1 MVVTYDI
8 GLAVLSFIIAVLAS
22 FVALDLASRVVAAE
36 GETAARYWLNG
47 GALSMGAGIWSMNFI
62 GMLAVQL
69 PIPVSYDV
77 PITLLSLLVAIAVAG
92 FALHMVSRESLS
104 TRGLLAGGVLMGI
117 GIASMHYIGM
127 AAMQLEPPIRY
138 DPLLLSLSILIAI
151 ATSVVALWLAFHLRG
166 DTILTA
172 FWKKGGSA
180 LVMGAA
186 ICGMFYAGMAAT
198 IFAPTSV
205 STVSPQDID
214 NVWLGGT
221 IGGFTFVFMATTLLI
236 CVIDARLGDRSTK
249 LAEKLRRVNIDLEQ
263 QHAELSRTNVLLQQQ
278 MQERM
283 QAEKAMRESE
293 ERYRQLVE
301 LSPDSIYVQS
311 EGKIAFVNSA
321 CVRLFGANKADEL
334 VGKSAVDLFHV
345 DYHEIVKE
353 YRRQIGETPGP
364 TPLFEAKVVRLDG
377 AVVDV
382 EASGAPFVVKE
393 GKLGT
398 QVVMRDITQ
407 RKKADEQILYLAQ
420 YDVLTGLPNRNLF
433 RDRLSHAVE
442 RAKRNEQMLA
452 VMFLDLDRFKE
463 INDTL
468 GHRTGDKVLQA
479 VTERLR
485 KTLRGMD
492 SIARL
497 GGDEFTIVLEDVT
510 DVDQVTTVA
519 ERIQEAFFDPIIVE
533 DREIFL
539 TASTGVTLYPLNAV
553 DIDELLQTADVAMY
567 RAKADGPNTYEYYAP
582 EMNASAAKHLH
593 MEGLLR
599 RATER
604 DEFLLHYQPKV
615 EVQSGRIIGA
625 EALIRWNSKELG
637 LVSPGQFIPL
647 AEKTGLIVPISEWVL
662 KTACAQNKA
671 WQRQGF
677 PSLLMSVNLSPRQ
690 FRQKNLVGMIAGML
704 HETGLEPRFLDLEIT
719 EGTMMR
725 HPDEAVALLQQLHR
739 LGVQF
744 SVDDFGTGYSSL
756 AYLKR
761 FPVQRLKIDQSFV
774 RHLITDADDAGIVT
788 AVIAMA
794 KSLGLGVVAEGVE
807 TEEQLA
813 YLANLQ
819 CDEYQGY
826 YFSRPLSAEEFVRLL
841 RTSFRV
847 AHDVNANLPVLPNE
861 PANATSVPM
870 DPDFAVQKKMHH
882 PA

>member
-92 FALHMVSRESLS
+92 FALHRVSRVSLS

-127 AAMQLEPPIRY
+127 AAMQLEPPIRH

-180 LVMGAA
+180 LVMGVA

-205 STVSPQDID
+205 STMSPQDID

-263 QHAELSRTNVLLQQQ
+263 QHAELSQTNVLLQQQ

-321 CVRLFGANKADEL
+321 CVKLFAANNADEL

-353 YRRQIGETPGP
+353 YSRQTEETLGP

-382 EASGAPFVVKE
+382 EASGGPFVVKE

-398 QVVMRDITQ
+398 QVVMRDIAQ
-407 RKKADEQILYLAQ
+407 RKKAEEQILYLAQ
-420 YDVLTGLPNRNLF
+420 YDGLTGLPNRNLF

-468 GHRTGDKVLQA
+468 GYRTGDKVLQE

-485 KTLRGMD
+485 KMLRGMD

-519 ERIQEAFFDPIIVE
+519 ERIQEAFLDPIIVE

-567 RAKADGPNTYEYYAP
+567 RAKADGANTYKYYAP

-599 RATER
+599 RAPER

-647 AEKTGLIVPISEWVL
+647 AEKNGLIVPISEWVL

-719 EGTMMR
+719 EGTMMH

-739 LGVQF
+739 LGVQL

-774 RHLITDADDAGIVT
+774 RALTTDADDAGIVT

-826 YFSRPLSAEEFVRLL
+826 YFSRPLPAEEFVRLL

-847 AHDVNANLPVLPNE
+847 R
-861 PANATSVPM
+861 M
-870 DPDFAVQKKMHH
+870 M
-882 PA
+882 

>member
-22 FVALDLASRVVAAE
+22 FVALDLASRIVAAE

-69 PIPVSYDV
+69 PIPASYDV

-92 FALHMVSRESLS
+92 FALHRVSRESLS

-127 AAMQLEPPIRY
+127 AAMQLEPPVRY

-172 FWKKGGSA
+172 FWKKGGST

-205 STVSPQDID
+205 STMSPQDID

-236 CVIDARLGDRSTK
+236 CVIDTRLSDRSTK
-249 LAEKLRRVNIDLEQ
+249 LAEKLRRVNIDLEK
-263 QHAELSRTNVLLQQQ
+263 QHAELSQTNVLLQQQ
-278 MQERM
+278 VQERM

-321 CVRLFGANKADEL
+321 CVKLFGASNADEL

-353 YRRQIGETPGP
+353 CRRQIGETPGP

-382 EASGAPFVVKE
+382 EASGGPFVVKE
-393 GKLGT
+393 GTLGT

-420 YDVLTGLPNRNLF
+420 YDGLTGLPNRNLF

-468 GHRTGDKVLQA
+468 GYRTGDKVLQA

-497 GGDEFTIVLEDVT
+497 GGDEFTIVLEDVA

-519 ERIQEAFFDPIIVE
+519 ERIQEAFLDPIIVE
-533 DREIFL
+533 DREIFV

-567 RAKADGPNTYEYYAP
+567 RAKADGPNTYKYYAP
-582 EMNASAAKHLH
+582 EMNASAAQHLH

-599 RATER
+599 RAPER
-604 DEFLLHYQPKV
+604 TEFLLHYQPKV

-690 FRQKNLVGMIAGML
+690 FRQKNLVGIIAGML

-719 EGTMMR
+719 EGTMMH

-739 LGVQF
+739 LGVQL

-774 RHLITDADDAGIVT
+774 RDLTTDADDAGIVT

-826 YFSRPLSAEEFVRLL
+826 YFSRPLPAEEFVRLL
-841 RTSFRV
+841 RTSFRA
-847 AHDVNANLPVLPNE
+847 AHDVNPNLPVLPNE
-861 PANATSVPM
+861 PVNITSVGYG
-870 DPDFAVQKKMHH
+870 VTVGHGVRLG
-882 PA
+882 

>member
-92 FALHMVSRESLS
+92 FALHRVSRESLS
-104 TRGLLAGGVLMGI
+104 TRELLPGGVLMGI

-138 DPLLLSLSILIAI
+138 DPLLLGLSILIAI

-205 STVSPQDID
+205 STMSPQDID

-249 LAEKLRRVNIDLEQ
+249 LAEKLRRVNIDLEK
-263 QHAELSRTNVLLQQQ
+263 QHAELSQTNVLLQQQ

-321 CVRLFGANKADEL
+321 CVKLFGANNADEL

-345 DYHEIVKE
+345 DYHEIVNE
-353 YRRQIGETPGP
+353 YRRQIGETLGP

-382 EASGAPFVVKE
+382 EASGGPFVVKE

-398 QVVMRDITQ
+398 QVVMRDITR
-407 RKKADEQILYLAQ
+407 RKKADEKILYLAQ
-420 YDVLTGLPNRNLF
+420 YDELTGLPNRNLF

-485 KTLRGMD
+485 KTLRGVD

-567 RAKADGPNTYEYYAP
+567 RAKADGNTYEYYAP

-599 RATER
+599 RALER

-615 EVQSGRIIGA
+615 EVRSGRIIGA

-647 AEKTGLIVPISEWVL
+647 AEKTGLIVPIGEWAL

-719 EGTMMR
+719 EGTMMH

-739 LGVQF
+739 LGVQL

-774 RHLITDADDAGIVT
+774 RDLTTDADDAGIVT

-826 YFSRPLSAEEFVRLL
+826 YFSRPLPAEEFVRLS

-847 AHDVNANLPVLPNE
+847 AHDVNPNLPVLPNE
-861 PANATSVPM
+861 PANTTSVPM
-870 DPDFAVQKKMHH
+870 DSDFAVQKKMHH